1 MNPVDAPHWMTVSK
15 LAASLGISKQA
26 ISKHAAK
33 LVASHGLEVERTPR
47 GHIARIN
54 SVDFNRLR
62 AAYGDSARHRP
73 ALEPTASP
81 TPPAVP
87 GTPSLDGERIKALQL
102 SSEQKRLELAEQ
114 RGLLIRHDRLGE
126 GLQRLGEELARAADL
141 TQHADALAAAAAQ
154 GLRPL
159 RIELKRLTIALRT
172 DLAEKC
178 RAVAIAAPAIDQPLP
193 ETLFAIDEA

>member
-1 MNPVDAPHWMTVSK
+1 MKTVDAAHWMTVSE

-26 ISKHAAK
+26 VSKHAAK
-33 LVASHGLEVERTPR
+33 LAASHGLEVDRTPR

-62 AAYGDSARHRP
+62 GTYGDTARQRQAPDAAKLP
-73 ALEPTASP
+73 APN
-81 TPPAVP
+81 VP
-87 GTPSLDGERIKALQL
+87 GQTSLDGERIKALQL

-126 GLQRLGEELARAADL
+126 GLQRLGEELARAVDL
-141 TQHADALAAAAAQ
+141 TQHADAIAAAAAQ

-159 RIELKRLTIALRT
+159 RIELKRMTIAMRT
-172 DLAEKC
+172 DLADKC
-178 RAVAIAAPAIDQPLP
+178 RSVAIAAPAIDQPLP

>member
-1 MNPVDAPHWMTVSK
+1 MKTVDAPHWKTVSE
-15 LAASLGISKQA
+15 LATSLGISKQA
-26 ISKHAAK
+26 VSKHAAK
-33 LVASHGLEVERTPR
+33 LVASHGLEVARTPR

-62 AAYGDSARHRP
+62 DTYGDSARQRP
-73 ALEPTASP
+73 APEAPRQTSRGAEPGQT
-81 TPPAVP
+81 
-87 GTPSLDGERIKALQL
+87 SLDGERIKALQL

-126 GLQRLGEELARAADL
+126 GLQRLGEELARAVDL
-141 TQHADALAAAAAQ
+141 TQHADAIAAAAAQ

-159 RIELKRLTIALRT
+159 RIELKRMTIALRT
-172 DLAEKC
+172 DLADKC